1 LRDVF
6 DRVDTK
12 LEESLA
18 LLSDFCR
25 IPSISAE
32 KRSQPKAAA
41 FARKMLAEAGVDAR
55 EVPVDGGPPVVYEY
69 RIARDAQG
77 RPERDADGKA
87 VVAFGPGDHSDPEQ
101 WKAVT
106 RYWKLLRIAKMLPG
120 SSRLL
125 WTK

>member
-1 LRDVF
+1 MPLRDVF

-12 LEESLA
+12 LEESLV

-55 EVPVDGGPPVVYEY
+55 EVPVDGGPPVGERR
-69 RIARDAQG
+69 RIESDGGNRYAMRW
-77 RPERDADGKA
+77 RAD
-87 VVAFGPGDHSDPEQ
+87 
-101 WKAVT
+101 
-106 RYWKLLRIAKMLPG
+106 
-120 SSRLL
+120 
-125 WTK
+125 